1 MTFYPLSGCV
11 FSLHE
16 SNIKH
21 AAGSSFQRELK
32 ITEDLPS
39 ALRPLG
45 SALRGT
51 KETQIRLKISWILW
65 LDMVSVFFSIL
76 NSCDAIKSQCA
87 SQQKWLSFK
96 NERNDR
102 CVQLAD

>member
-21 AAGSSFQRELK
+21 AAGSSFQRGLK

-39 ALRPLG
+39 TLRPLG

-51 KETQIRLKISWILW
+51 KET
-65 LDMVSVFFSIL
+65 
-76 NSCDAIKSQCA
+76 
-87 SQQKWLSFK
+87 
-96 NERNDR
+96 
-102 CVQLAD
+102 